1 MVECYT
7 LAIDCLQNPCH
18 YSVTKL
24 FTIILG
30 IIFQLRAPPATS
42 VGGAGKNF
50 RLGVMSERIFIRE
63 RRITQP
69 CAERLSSP
77 KGAYLQKLA
86 TLANLKN

>member
-1 MVECYT
+1 WKE
-7 LAIDCLQNPCH
+7 
-18 YSVTKL
+18 
-24 FTIILG
+24 
-30 IIFQLRAPPATS
+30 FQA
-42 VGGAGKNF
+42 

-77 KGAYLQKLA
+77 KGAYLQKRA